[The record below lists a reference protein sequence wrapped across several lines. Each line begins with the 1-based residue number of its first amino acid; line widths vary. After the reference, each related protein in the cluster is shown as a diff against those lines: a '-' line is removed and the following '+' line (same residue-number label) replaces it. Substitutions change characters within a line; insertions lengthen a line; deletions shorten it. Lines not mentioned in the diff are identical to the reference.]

1 MFQLQDGGKL
11 LPLECIEKPK
21 QCDGINDCQD
31 GSDEK
36 NCIYTCKEAN
46 QFQCIHDNDQSLPLE
61 CIPKTQY
68 CDGEKN
74 CVNGEDERNCPKP
87 ENLERIENKFGP
99 DRRWNAIWSKYLRKI
114 AL

>member
-1 MFQLQDGGKL
+1 M
-11 LPLECIEKPK
+11 
-21 QCDGINDCQD
+21 
-31 GSDEK
+31 
-36 NCIYTCKEAN
+36 
-46 QFQCIHDNDQSLPLE
+46 E

-68 CDGEKN
+68 CDGIEN
-74 CVNGEDERNCPKP
+74 CVNGEDEKNCPKP